1 MPHPVIAQALEQG
14 RGFLLEPESYAL
26 CEAYGIPHAPFA
38 VCRTAEE
45 AVAAADRVGYP
56 VVLKVVSPHILHKSE
71 VDGVVVGLRSGEE
84 VREAYPQLLEAVSRR
99 APQASVDGVL
109 VQRMEKGGVELVVGG
124 VVDPQF
130 GPVVMVGGGGILVEL
145 LRDVSFR
152 LAPID
157 LEEALRQLSETRAYR
172 LLQGLRGRPP
182 ADIRAVGEV
191 LVQVGRLLVAEPAIR
206 ELDLNPVVAGPGGCV
221 AVDARIVLQTD
232 GSPVGHP

>member
-1 MPHPVIAQALEQG
+1 MPHPVITQALEQG

-45 AVAAADRVGYP
+45 AVEAADRVGYP
-56 VVLKVVSPHILHKSE
+56 VVLKVISSQILHKSD
-71 VDGVVVGLRSGEE
+71 VGGVVVDLRSGEE
-84 VREAYPQLLEAVSRR
+84 VRRAYPQLLETVSRH
-99 APQASVDGVL
+99 APQASVDGIL
-109 VQRMEKGGVELVVGG
+109 VQRMEKGSAELVVGG

-152 LAPID
+152 LAPLD
-157 LEEALRQLSETRAYR
+157 LEEALQQLAETRAYR

-182 ADIRAVGEV
+182 ADIRAVGEM
-191 LVQVGRLLVAEPAIR
+191 LVRVGELLVAERAIR
-206 ELDLNPVVAGPGGCV
+206 ELDLNPVVAGPEGCV
-221 AVDARIVLQTD
+221 AVDARMVLQTD
-232 GSPVGHP
+232 PPEDRP